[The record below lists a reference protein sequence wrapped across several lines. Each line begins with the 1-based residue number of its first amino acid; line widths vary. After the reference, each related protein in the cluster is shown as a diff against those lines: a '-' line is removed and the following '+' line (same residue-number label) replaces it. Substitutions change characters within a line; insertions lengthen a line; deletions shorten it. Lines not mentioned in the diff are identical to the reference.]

1 MRRRAL
7 FQTSESCIWRTEFEI
22 VQEFGH
28 MTSDLGGQLRL
39 WKARRKIFS
48 INLVGGCELYA
59 DYIFDLKDCIRPQ
72 PALAVVLRI
81 LSEKRDN
88 WGIAT
93 WFASHNGWLGGV
105 RPIDKL
111 ACDPKLVIAAA
122 RLSLLPI
129 MHG

>member
-7 FQTSESCIWRTEFEI
+7 FQMSESCIWRTEFEI

-28 MTSDLGGQLRL
+28 RTSNLEGQLRL

-48 INLVGGCELYA
+48 INLVGGVELYP
-59 DYIFDLKDCIRPQ
+59 DYVFDLKDCIRPQ
-72 PALAVVLRI
+72 SGLAAVLRI
-81 LSEKRDN
+81 LSEKREN
-88 WGIAT
+88 SGIAI
-93 WFASHNGWLGGV
+93 WFASHNGWLGGA

>member
-1 MRRRAL
+1 
-7 FQTSESCIWRTEFEI
+7 
-22 VQEFGH
+22 
-28 MTSDLGGQLRL
+28 MTSDIEGELSL

-48 INLVGGCELYA
+48 LILVGGYELFPDYA
-59 DYIFDLKDCIRPQ
+59 FDLQGRIRPQ

-93 WFASHNGWLGGV
+93 WFASHNGWLGGA